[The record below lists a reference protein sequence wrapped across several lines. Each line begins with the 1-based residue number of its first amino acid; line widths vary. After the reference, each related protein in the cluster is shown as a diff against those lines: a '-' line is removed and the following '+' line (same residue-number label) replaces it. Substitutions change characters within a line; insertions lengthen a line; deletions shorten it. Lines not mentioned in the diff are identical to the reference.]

1 MADYISRKLLE
12 DKLREEKGRMLQDT
26 VDVDPFVEGFQ
37 RAINIVKCTAN
48 ADAEPVRNGI
58 GAPLAAYNREAETDE
73 FALDSC
79 PFCGDRAE
87 YILNGIYKNGA
98 SLNWEFG
105 VACTGC
111 KASPSRMQFVVT
123 ISWSNSV
130 GIVFEKDERDK
141 AAKMW
146 NRRVVPEARE
156 VTE

>member
-1 MADYISRKLLE
+1 MAGYISRKLLE
-12 DKLREEKGRMLQDT
+12 DRLREEKERMLQDT
-26 VDVDPFVEGFQ
+26 IEVDPYVEGFQ
-37 RAINIVKCTAN
+37 SAINIVKCTA
-48 ADAEPVRNGI
+48 DTDVESVRNGT
-58 GAPLAAYNREAETDE
+58 GSPFAAYSREAEMDE
-73 FALDSC
+73 FALEPC
-79 PFCGDRAE
+79 PFCGGRAE

-98 SLNWEFG
+98 SLSWEFD

-111 KASPSRMQFVVT
+111 MASSSRMRFVVT
-123 ISWSNSV
+123 ISWNNSV